1 MEQVNSLE
9 NIISINKDGKYV
21 FDLTKYNQSATF
33 EVLKNIKVDL
43 LLIGFN
49 KNTSLSFNISD
60 NSFCQVKF
68 LIENEEKTIN
78 LQGNLNENSTFN
90 LYFAD
95 YCKENTTVKSN
106 INLLKNNSNTN
117 VYFTSLAK
125 GTNLKNYDISFNH
138 EVGYTTSN
146 FEGYGVAMDDSFI
159 KINGVSH
166 IKENAIKSE
175 AHQKVKCLLFDEK
188 SRAIA
193 NPILKIDCDDIIASH
208 ACAIGSLNNDHIFY
222 LLSRGLSL
230 EEAHRLIIMGYLL
243 PIKDYFDEEDK
254 NKIVN
259 YVEGDF

>member
-1 MEQVNSLE
+1 
-9 NIISINKDGKYV
+9 
-21 FDLTKYNQSATF
+21 
-33 EVLKNIKVDL
+33 
-43 LLIGFN
+43 
-49 KNTSLSFNISD
+49 
-60 NSFCQVKF
+60 
-68 LIENEEKTIN
+68 
-78 LQGNLNENSTFN
+78 
-90 LYFAD
+90 
-95 YCKENTTVKSN
+95 
-106 INLLKNNSNTN
+106 
-117 VYFTSLAK
+117 
-125 GTNLKNYDISFNH
+125 
-138 EVGYTTSN
+138 
-146 FEGYGVAMDDSFI
+146 MDDSFI

-230 EEAHRLIIMGYLL
+230 EEARRLIIMGYLL